1 MSKIKYLIIFLFLYA
16 CSYSTFGNYEKYQNE
31 MRAQLKT
38 VKLDFALACPQKNIQ
53 GDDVY
58 PAGCYYG
65 WHFNQT
71 QASADA
77 LEWCSIYSK
86 DCVLIMENNTWVY
99 SKQNYEASKREN
111 QLNRFITQCEYIGFK
126 RNTEKMGE
134 CVLKIS
140 QTEQQIIVNNS
151 GGNDNSLAN
160 LIVLQESLKL
170 LNPPNRNVRCNFNS
184 MGGFGSVNCY

>member
-16 CSYSTFGNYEKYQNE
+16 CSYSTLGNYEKYQNQE
-31 MRAQLKT
+31 RARLGNAN
-38 VKLDFALACPQKNIQ
+38 VYFSLACPQKNVQ

-58 PAGCYYG
+58 PEGCYYV
-65 WHFNQT
+65 WNYS
-71 QASADA
+71 QAQANASV
-77 LEWCSIYSK
+77 LESCSKGRS
-86 DCVLIMENNTWVY
+86 DCVIIKENNTWVY
-99 SKQNYEASKREN
+99 SRQNYEVTKREN